1 VDGRK
6 PKRHWHPDSLSWNT
20 GHRIQAT
27 DPMPTQTSPEITERR
42 RRSSTLPALLFGV
55 VLGLLLTLL
64 AVPAVLRHVGA
75 AMRDHLSTA
84 LLGRSNSIDVS
95 QPTVVASIQHL
106 ARLES
111 VVYTMDRVVEGNR
124 SSEYLPDILTGDKLL
139 MVVHGQAV
147 AGVDLGRIQP
157 DQVRIDG
164 RSVQVTMP
172 PAELLSVSLDNSK
185 TRVYSRITGLLVP
198 ADPNLETDV
207 RQNAEAQ
214 FRQAALD
221 SGILNTA
228 QGNAR
233 ATLTTLL
240 HSLGFDQVTFR

>member
-1 VDGRK
+1 
-6 PKRHWHPDSLSWNT
+6 
-20 GHRIQAT
+20 
-27 DPMPTQTSPEITERR
+27 MPTQTIERR
-42 RRSSTLPALLFGV
+42 RSTLPALLLGV
-55 VLGLLLTLL
+55 ALGLLLTLL
-64 AVPAVLRHVGA
+64 VLPAMLHHVGA
-75 AMRDHLSTA
+75 ALREHLSTA
-84 LLGRSNSIDVS
+84 LLGRANSIDVS

-111 VVYTMDRVVEGNR
+111 VVYTMDKVVEGAR
-124 SSEYLPDILTGDKLL
+124 TSEFLPDILTGDKLL
-139 MVVHGQAV
+139 MVVHGQAI
-147 AGVDLGRIQP
+147 AGVDLGRIQS
-157 DQVRIDG
+157 DNVRIDG
-164 RSVQVTMP
+164 RNVQVTMP

-207 RQNAEAQ
+207 RQRAETELKQ
-214 FRQAALD
+214 SALD

-240 HSLGFDQVTFR
+240 HSLGFDQITFR